1 MPSIPLPLT
10 PDDPLTCDKMN
21 RIRPLLL
28 TGLTHGLALAAGW
41 LGWSQWQGKDTAD
54 EAGSAAAK
62 RESRKEAVLLPG
74 DEVLETVKA
83 ASTREADMKAEQEL
97 NREFDRRVA
106 TMEAPDDLA
115 AALSVEIEEWL
126 KDGKD
131 LRRPSPKILALLYHW
146 TARDMAGMMK
156 WAESGAVETEAM
168 MWHCFPVFAKAAKDK
183 GPEILAGGLEGKFA
197 AFAAHF
203 LAQGLGQTGD
213 SGRVLALKATL
224 PADQWLR
231 LREQFEHAWP
241 FEQKKALVAVAVA
254 ENQAA
259 MLLEFAR
266 GNGAEGTKWLSEL
279 MADESL
285 DVGFREELAKS
296 PRWKDF
302 VLSGT
307 TMPLDERLGL
317 LGGEDEARGRDVFG
331 QLAERDLNAIL
342 KDGRDWRHAF
352 RHGEAD
358 AAEVV
363 AAMSKELPEL
373 AARAPEALRNQ
384 LFIQLSEEDPERAMA
399 LLDGL
404 PEDERAKVAIQAPR
418 WYFGNI
424 DPNHFLAALEK
435 VPADTPELWD
445 ARLDAWNN
453 KTPRNHARLDQE
465 YVAWVRQLPPGVD
478 REMALF
484 SLAKAVQAKDGA
496 LAAELRGEL
505 TDAALKQRMEVGP

>member
-1 MPSIPLPLT
+1 MI
-10 PDDPLTCDKMN
+10 
-21 RIRPLLL
+21 RGRPLLL
-28 TGLTHGLALAAGW
+28 TFVTHGIALAAGW
-41 LGWSQWQGKDTAD
+41 LGWSYWQGKASAD
-54 EAGSAAAK
+54 GAGSAAAK
-62 RESRKEAVLLPG
+62 RESRVEAPMLSP
-74 DEVLETVKA
+74 DEVLETVNA
-83 ASTREADMKAEQEL
+83 ASTHEADAQEGEKL
-97 NREFDRRVA
+97 NREFDRVVA
-106 TMEAPDDLA
+106 TMEVPEDLA
-115 AALSVEIEEWL
+115 AALSAEIAEWL

-131 LRRPSPKILALLYHW
+131 QRKPSLKIMALLYHW
-146 TARDMAGMMK
+146 SARDLAGLMT
-156 WAESGAVETEAM
+156 WAESGDAESEALL
-168 MWHCFPVFAKAAKDK
+168 WHCIPVFSKVAKDK
-183 GPEILAGGLEGKFA
+183 GPELFAGGLGGKFGG
-197 AFAAHF
+197 FAIFA
-203 LAQGLGQTGD
+203 LAQELGSTAD
-213 SGRVLALKATL
+213 PARVLALKASL
-224 PADQWLR
+224 PEDRWLR
-231 LREQFEHAWP
+231 LRGQLVNSWP
-241 FEQKKALVAVAVA
+241 FEQKDALVELAMA

-259 MLLEFAR
+259 MLVGFAGR
-266 GNGAEGTKWLSEL
+266 NGAEGTRWLSEL

-285 DVGFREELAKS
+285 DAGFRDELAKS

-302 VLSGT
+302 VLNGT
-307 TMPLDERLGL
+307 TMPLDERLKL
-317 LGGEDEARGRDVFG
+317 LDAEDEARGRDVFG

-358 AAEVV
+358 AAEVL
-363 AAMSKELPEL
+363 AAMAKELPEL

-404 PEDERAKVAIQAPR
+404 PEDEKAKIAIQAPR

-424 DPNHFLAALEK
+424 DPNQFLAALEK

-465 YVAWVRQLPPGVD
+465 YVTWVRQLPPGVD

-484 SLAKAVQAKDGA
+484 SLANVVQGKDGS

-505 TDAALKQRMEVGP
+505 TDAALKQRMEGGR

>member
-1 MPSIPLPLT
+1 
-10 PDDPLTCDKMN
+10 MN
-21 RIRPLLL
+21 RIRSLLL

-41 LGWSQWQGKDTAD
+41 LGWSQWQGKDSAD
-54 EAGSAAAK
+54 ATGSAAAK
-62 RESRKEAVLLPG
+62 RDSSRAEAVLLSG
-74 DEVLETVKA
+74 DEVLETVRA
-83 ASTREADMKAEQEL
+83 ASTHEADRKAEEEL
-97 NREFDRRVA
+97 NREFDRVVA
-106 TMEAPDDLA
+106 TMEVPEDLA
-115 AALSVEIEEWL
+115 AALSAEIAEWL

-131 LRRPSPKILALLYHW
+131 QRKPSLKIMALLYHW
-146 TARDMAGMMK
+146 TARDMTGLMK
-156 WAESGAVETEAM
+156 WAESGDAESDALL
-168 MWHCFPVFAKAAKDK
+168 WHCIPVFSKVAKDK
-183 GPEILAGGLEGKFA
+183 GPEVFAGGLGGKFGG
-197 AFAAHF
+197 FAIFA
-203 LAQGLGQTGD
+203 LAQELGSTAD
-213 SGRVLALKATL
+213 PARVLALKASL
-224 PADQWLR
+224 PEDRWLR
-231 LREQFEHAWP
+231 LRGQLLNSWP
-241 FEQKKALVAVAVA
+241 FEQKDALVELAMA
-254 ENQAA
+254 EKQAA
-259 MLLEFAR
+259 MLVGFAGR
-266 GNGAEGTKWLSEL
+266 NGAEGTRWLSDL

-285 DVGFREELAKS
+285 DAGFREELQKS
-296 PRWKDF
+296 PGWKNF
-302 VLSGT
+302 VLNGT
-307 TMPLDERLGL
+307 TMPLDERLKL

-358 AAEVV
+358 AAEVL

-484 SLAKAVQAKDGA
+484 SLANAVQTKDGV

-505 TDAALKQRMEVGP
+505 TDAALKQRMEGGR